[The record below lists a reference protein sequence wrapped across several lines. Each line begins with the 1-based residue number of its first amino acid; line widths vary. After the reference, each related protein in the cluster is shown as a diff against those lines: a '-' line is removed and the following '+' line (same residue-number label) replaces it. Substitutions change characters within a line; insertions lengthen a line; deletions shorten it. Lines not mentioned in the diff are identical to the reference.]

1 MSGTGN
7 LKGLLAPK
15 SVALVGASEKKGF
28 GYWTAYN
35 LLKSKDHMRIYF
47 VHPVRESVLGVPCHR
62 SITELPETVDCVI
75 IATRRDTVS
84 GLLEEAGK
92 KGIKNAI
99 VFASG
104 FSEEHTEEGRALE
117 KELQAAAEKYGI
129 NVLGPNCMGL
139 INNVDKINILGLET
153 AADAFDRK
161 PYIGV
166 VAQSGAISQL
176 FMKRPGFPVGYQI
189 TTGNSTVL
197 AVEDFVEYM
206 VDDEDIRV
214 IAMYIEGVKKPDV
227 LLRAFKKAAEKG
239 KSIAAIKVG
248 KSAIGAEAASSHT
261 GSLAGSHSVFE
272 ATFKKYGVM
281 EVDSMEELLC
291 LSQAL
296 AAIHGNL
303 PKCTGLASYN
313 LSGGA
318 NILSADCAEK
328 YGLELPKLQPET
340 CAEMEKYIPSYAT
353 ASNPLDAT
361 TDLFGQT
368 DKIVGVLKALD
379 SDPSVGAITITQDI
393 ANQATEIVQGMVDAV
408 VQGRRQGVKKPI
420 FFNCITEMDRSLEIR
435 NELESAGVGLLSSM
449 PVAYSCIK
457 KIMDFAA
464 YRPKEHYLAV
474 PKGKT
479 AGGRREKYALSEAD
493 SKKELVKYGVRVP
506 KQMLARSC
514 QDVSKC
520 DIPFPWVMKIQS
532 PNILHKTDLGCVKL
546 NIEDISKAEEAY
558 NEIIANAEKG
568 MPEAVIEGVV
578 IQEMAKKGL
587 EFIVGVSNDSN
598 MGPLVLVGMGGI
610 FTEVFKD
617 AAMWPAPINTKEA
630 MDMLKSLKSY
640 KLLQGYRGS
649 EPADTEALADV
660 IVKVSNYAYENED
673 EIKEMDVNPV
683 IVYPKGQGVCAVDAL
698 IVKYKK

>member
-1 MSGTGN
+1 
-7 LKGLLAPK
+7 
-15 SVALVGASEKKGF
+15 
-28 GYWTAYN
+28 
-35 LLKSKDHMRIYF
+35 
-47 VHPVRESVLGVPCHR
+47 
-62 SITELPETVDCVI
+62 
-75 IATRRDTVS
+75 
-84 GLLEEAGK
+84 
-92 KGIKNAI
+92 
-99 VFASG
+99 
-104 FSEEHTEEGRALE
+104 
-117 KELQAAAEKYGI
+117 
-129 NVLGPNCMGL
+129 
-139 INNVDKINILGLET
+139 
-153 AADAFDRK
+153 
-161 PYIGV
+161 
-166 VAQSGAISQL
+166 
-176 FMKRPGFPVGYQI
+176 
-189 TTGNSTVL
+189 
-197 AVEDFVEYM
+197 
-206 VDDEDIRV
+206 
-214 IAMYIEGVKKPDV
+214 
-227 LLRAFKKAAEKG
+227 
-239 KSIAAIKVG
+239 
-248 KSAIGAEAASSHT
+248 
-261 GSLAGSHSVFE
+261 
-272 ATFKKYGVM
+272 
-281 EVDSMEELLC
+281 
-291 LSQAL
+291 
-296 AAIHGNL
+296 
-303 PKCTGLASYN
+303 
-313 LSGGA
+313 
-318 NILSADCAEK
+318 
-328 YGLELPKLQPET
+328 
-340 CAEMEKYIPSYAT
+340 
-353 ASNPLDAT
+353 
-361 TDLFGQT
+361 
-368 DKIVGVLKALD
+368 
-379 SDPSVGAITITQDI
+379 
-393 ANQATEIVQGMVDAV
+393 
-408 VQGRRQGVKKPI
+408 
-420 FFNCITEMDRSLEIR
+420 
-435 NELESAGVGLLSSM
+435 M

-649 EPADTEALADV
+649 EPADTEALEDV